1 MKNCKLL
8 FEMNNTE
15 KFDYRIKKKLKFKNK
30 QMVYTVNVNGT
41 FNGDH
46 IFEIISVVNY
56 VSIMAQLSRQ
66 KFDIFIMN

>member
-15 KFDYRIKKKLKFKNK
+15 KFDYKIKKKLKFKNK
-30 QMVYTVNVNGT
+30 RMVYTVNVNGT

-46 IFEIISVVNY
+46 IWC
-56 VSIMAQLSRQ
+56 
-66 KFDIFIMN
+66 